1 MSSEADHLT
10 AEQRFRQAFERLKAD
25 NPKVIKPGTPVS
37 QNNVAKE
44 AGCDPSALRKT
55 RFPSL
60 IREIQAYVE
69 ISQQERPS
77 NRQVQIK
84 QRKTRATLKDRLI
97 EVAAQ
102 RDDAQ
107 SQLASAFR
115 RIVELTRE
123 LKIAEMQLD
132 ELRPPPTPL
141 NRQTRA

>member
-25 NPKVIKPGTPVS
+25 KPEVIKPGTPVS

-141 NRQTRA
+141 KRQTRA

>member
-1 MSSEADHLT
+1 MSSEADHPT

-25 NPKVIKPGTPVS
+25 KPKVTKPGTPVS

-60 IREIQAYVE
+60 IREIQSYVE